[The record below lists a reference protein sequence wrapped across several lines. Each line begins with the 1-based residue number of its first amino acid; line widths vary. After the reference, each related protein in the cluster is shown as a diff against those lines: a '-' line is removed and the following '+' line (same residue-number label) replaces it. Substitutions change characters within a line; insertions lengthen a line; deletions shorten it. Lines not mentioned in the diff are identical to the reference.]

1 MYNQFQN
8 QQQAGAPAGGNYFQQ
23 PQLQQTGVQQQFQQH
38 SYGNALGSQNFGYNP
53 GYQQSAYG
61 STPNLPSQQ
70 SGGAQ
75 TFGNRQNASV
85 MQNQVPGPY
94 YTQQMQQP
102 QSTAP
107 AGNYQGSAQMMA
119 PMQPTQSQGTGYY
132 QNTSMN
138 STLTGPGQPMFQQ
151 NTQPLQPLQ
160 PLQQPQDQNSGF
172 LQGIGTVT
180 QPTLQPLTP
189 QPAQPQISIPPA
201 ASATSAPQALL
212 PQQTGFYTQRYQAP
226 VEPLKPTATGFVNS
240 FANRGLN
247 NDLKIPAIRL
257 SFITAKDQAKF
268 ETLFRASVKPGS
280 NTITGADCR
289 TILLKSGLAPSQL
302 AKIWSLCDTSKAGVL
317 LFPEFALAMH
327 LVNDVL
333 QGDSIPF
340 ELDSKTKNEVSSFID
355 AINLQ
360 IATSEQAPK
369 TPFDEMITAGMPT
382 LQPQPTGM
390 MPATSFGV
398 PLQTQVTGTLMPQTS
413 FGMAPQ
419 LTGSMVPQTSF
430 GPSLQAQLTGS
441 GLVQPSTMQTQV
453 TGPGAIG
460 GMPQL
465 TFGSATAP
473 PTMPMGLQPQATGY
487 LPPSNFNPTMPLTA
501 QKTGFGNNE
510 IYTQSNFA
518 RNLANQMNEEMED
531 RITPEEKSLFYK
543 IFETYDTKKA
553 GLLDSPTAVE
563 IFRKSGLNRSDL
575 EHIWNLCD
583 TNNSGQLNK
592 QEFALGMHLVYRKL
606 NGQSIPNRLPPSLIP
621 SSTRI
626 LDNVK
631 NQLKS
636 SSGWDSQSSTT
647 KRNIG
652 LSYKNDDDD
661 EGSLPSFR
669 NRRRNF
675 PATQREESATPES
688 PTVAEVSKKYPD
700 INKSSS
706 PALESSPVTAV
717 QNAPSAPP
725 APTLPQ
731 QLQKT
736 SSTAAASVTSSGG
749 SLDDELRRIASLRTE
764 IERIQLPTFSSNSN
778 IPLDLRKKFNNL
790 LNKIPDLFAEIYAVD
805 SKITSTKL
813 ELLKS
818 EAPSDIEGTGP
829 GGEITESDRKKAR
842 SKALLRA
849 RMAALTGKP
858 VGSDASG
865 LEGNEQRNAEEISR
879 IENESTQNQ
888 AIIGDIVSSIADIS
902 SSLKSTMC
910 GRKIYDNADDFKKWE
925 FGVGL
930 NSEIRQFIK
939 KLNDDTKLA
948 TEATTPSSTQQ
959 GSGTSSYSQLKS
971 SEDRAAYLKE
981 QAQKRMKERL
991 AKFGL
996 NRRESSHEVMHE
1008 APSTTPK
1015 PAPTTPFI
1023 EEKTNEP
1030 IRSVSSNQHQQSLD
1044 SAGKGEEED
1053 EDEDEEERQLR
1064 EQLERL
1070 KMKKKAEKEKRLAE
1084 LRKQIAEAEAEG
1096 SEDSDNGGNFGST
1109 SAPVPAPAPAPANTQ
1124 TRDLGTTPYGS
1135 RNYSAAQNN
1144 TAIVGN
1150 GGAGSAERVPASAVG
1165 RNPFFKQETTPSTS
1179 SFDARSAEQ
1188 QRRIQRGLDLGD
1200 GDDDDDWSDAE
1211 ETVQQPS
1218 QQVQQSTSAPVAT
1231 APPPVPATS
1240 QMNTNGT
1247 SSFIPPVPI
1256 APPIPQI
1263 GSVGIATGTNAS
1275 SPIPPVPIAP
1285 PLPQV
1290 QAPSNNNSSSY
1301 QVPPVPIAPPLPQIN
1316 SEPVATNLAVT
1327 DNNSDNDD
1335 DILSIPES
1343 VASDSSGGTSGI
1355 PPPPPLP

>member
-8 QQQAGAPAGGNYFQQ
+8 QQQAAAPAGNNYFQQ
-23 PQLQQTGVQQQFQQH
+23 PQLQQTGAQQQFQQH
-38 SYGNALGSQNFGYNP
+38 SYGNALGNQGFGYNP

-75 TFGNRQNASV
+75 TFENRQNAPV
-85 MQNQVPGPY
+85 MQNQVSGTY
-94 YTQQMQQP
+94 YTQQVQQP
-102 QSTAP
+102 QTTAP
-107 AGNYQGSAQMMA
+107 VGNYQGSAQMMT

-132 QNTSMN
+132 QNTNMN
-138 STLTGPGQPMFQQ
+138 STMTGPGQTIFQQ

-160 PLQQPQDQNSGF
+160 QPQGQTGGF

-189 QPAQPQISIPPA
+189 QPAQPQISVP
-201 ASATSAPQALL
+201 SAPAPAPATTPVPQPLL
-212 PQQTGFYTQRYQAP
+212 PQQTGFYTQRYQTP

-360 IATSEQAPK
+360 IATSEQASK

-390 MPATSFGV
+390 MPATSFGM

-430 GPSLQAQLTGS
+430 GPGLQAQLTGS
-441 GLVQPSTMQTQV
+441 GLVQPSAMQTQV
-453 TGPGAIG
+453 TGPGTIG

-465 TFGSATAP
+465 TFGSATAA

-606 NGQSIPNRLPPSLIP
+606 NGQTIPNRLPPSLIP

-636 SSGWDSQSSTT
+636 SSGWDSQSSAT

-652 LSYKNDDDD
+652 LSYKNNDDD

-675 PATQREESATPES
+675 PAPQREESATPES
-688 PTVAEVSKKYPD
+688 PTVAEVFKKYPD

-706 PALESSPVTAV
+706 PALESSPVTTT
-717 QNAPSAPP
+717 QNAPSAP
-725 APTLPQ
+725 ALPH

-736 SSTAAASVTSSGG
+736 QSTAPTSVPSGG

-764 IERIQLPTFSSNSN
+764 IERIQLPTFSSNGN

-790 LNKIPDLFAEIYAVD
+790 LDKIPDLFAEIYAVD

-818 EAPSDIEGTGP
+818 ENSSGIEGTGP

-849 RMAALTGKP
+849 RMAALTGKS

-879 IENESTQNQ
+879 IENESSQNQ
-888 AIIGDIVSSIADIS
+888 AIIGDVVSSIADIS

-930 NSEIRQFIK
+930 SSEIRQFIRT
-939 KLNDDTKLA
+939 LNNDTKLA
-948 TEATTPSSTQQ
+948 TEATTSSNTQQ
-959 GSGTSSYSQLKS
+959 SSATSSYSQLKS

-996 NRRESSHEVMHE
+996 NRREASDGATHETP
-1008 APSTTPK
+1008 ATTPK

-1023 EEKTNEP
+1023 EETTNEP
-1030 IRSVSSNQHQQSLD
+1030 IRSVSSNQHQRGLGDTS
-1044 SAGKGEEED
+1044 KGEEVEE

-1084 LRKQIAEAEAEG
+1084 LRKQIAEAEAEE
-1096 SEDSDNGGNFGST
+1096 SVDSDNGGNLGST
-1109 SAPVPAPAPAPANTQ
+1109 SAPVPAPALAPSTTQ
-1124 TRDLGTTPYGS
+1124 TREPGSTPYGL
-1135 RNYSAAQNN
+1135 NNHSAAQNN

-1150 GGAGSAERVPASAVG
+1150 SGAGSGGRVPASAVG
-1165 RNPFFKQETTPSTS
+1165 RNPFFKREATSSTS

-1188 QRRIQRGLDLGD
+1188 QRRIQRGLDLD
-1200 GDDDDDWSDAE
+1200 NGDDDDDWSDAE

-1218 QQVQQSTSAPVAT
+1218 QQMQQPATAPVAT
-1231 APPPVPATS
+1231 APPPVPAAS
-1240 QMNTNGT
+1240 QMNTNSA
-1247 SSFIPPVPI
+1247 SSSIPPVPI

-1263 GSVGIATGTNAS
+1263 GSVGTATNTNTS

-1285 PLPQV
+1285 PIPQV
-1290 QAPSNNNSSSY
+1290 QAPSNNSSPYSA
-1301 QVPPVPIAPPLPQIN
+1301 PPVPIAPPLPQIN
-1316 SEPVATNLAVT
+1316 ADPVGTNLAVT
-1327 DNNSDNDD
+1327 NNNSDND

-1343 VASDSSGGTSGI
+1343 VASDSSSDASGI